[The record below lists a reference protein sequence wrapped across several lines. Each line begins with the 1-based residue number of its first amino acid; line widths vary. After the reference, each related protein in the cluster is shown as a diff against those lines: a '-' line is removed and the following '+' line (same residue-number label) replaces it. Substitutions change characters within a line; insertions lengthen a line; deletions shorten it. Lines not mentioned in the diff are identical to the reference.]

1 MKLHPYVSDK
11 TLHHFPRSLQNP
23 SGLLGVGR
31 GLGSAPRHMQPEKVG
46 VQAGGSPMCLWTHW
60 AWEALSC
67 CVNTAHP
74 RWPGTFCVK
83 TTQLA
88 VRSGGSSSRCGW
100 GGPGAGCPH
109 VGTGWLSPAHGH
121 DPRTYPET
129 VACSLLRFV
138 FQIKLQK
145 RTKNSRNGVTNEVI
159 YSIQRVEPHRNHL
172 RSHMSCLHARVR
184 RHTRGRTWRVQSP
197 EPCTARAVCASVHST
212 SAGCRFHVRRGAT
225 TGSPHRTAVKT
236 SPRDAC

>member
-1 MKLHPYVSDK
+1 
-11 TLHHFPRSLQNP
+11 
-23 SGLLGVGR
+23 
-31 GLGSAPRHMQPEKVG
+31 
-46 VQAGGSPMCLWTHW
+46 MCLWTHW

-129 VACSLLRFV
+129 VACSLLGFV

-145 RTKNSRNGVTNEVI
+145 RTKNSRNGVTNEVV

-172 RSHMSCLHARVR
+172 LSHVSCFHARVR
-184 RHTRGRTWRVQSP
+184 GHAWENVACSVTRTVHGTRSLRLGPFHLCWLQVPRAAWGDHGLPAQDSGQD
-197 EPCTARAVCASVHST
+197 EPA
-212 SAGCRFHVRRGAT
+212 
-225 TGSPHRTAVKT
+225 
-236 SPRDAC
+236 